1 MRSRFQRLTCGLAT
15 GLLLLGG
22 CEVELYHDLS
32 ERHANEALLALRQAG
47 LQADKRPSGRSALRG
62 TTYTLLGS
70 RREEERALALL
81 SEQGLPAAEPR
92 QSGGGKLAL
101 LPSEARAV
109 QLGEREQ
116 ALVETLESLPQ
127 VSHARVHLVQA
138 EPDPLLPTAQ
148 LRPTAAILLR
158 LRGPLPLKPSEV
170 AELVARSVVGLDAAD
185 VTVLSTQ
192 APSPPLA
199 VPPPPGSQ
207 RLLLPI
213 LGALSGLL
221 SGLTLLLAGLLW
233 RSRRRDEKPKKTE
246 HALHALTSS

>member
-70 RREEERALALL
+70 RREEERALTLL
-81 SEQGLPAAEPR
+81 VSKGCPPLSLGSRVVASWRFCRRKRGRCSWASASR
-92 QSGGGKLAL
+92 LSSRRWRACRRSVTRGFTWCK
-101 LPSEARAV
+101 PSPIRC
-109 QLGEREQ
+109 
-116 ALVETLESLPQ
+116 
-127 VSHARVHLVQA
+127 
-138 EPDPLLPTAQ
+138 LPTAQ
-148 LRPTAAILLR
+148 LRPTAAVLLR

-192 APSPPLA
+192 APGPPLA

-213 LGALSGLL
+213 LGALCGLL